1 MSLLK
6 STVTLLKE
14 RGAPFALIGA
24 TAMAV
29 HGVSRSTR
37 DYDLLVVSPDCL
49 SATFWEPVRAH
60 GVDVKIQKGGYD
72 DPLAGVV
79 RIRAESNPPLDLVV
93 GKNAWQAGVL
103 KRAIEV
109 TIEEISVPVATVPDL
124 ILLKL
129 YAGGYQDAWDIEQL
143 LLSKERSAILREVE
157 DRLSALPEECR
168 NLWLRISGHST
179 E

>member
-6 STVTLLKE
+6 NVVTLLKE
-14 RGAPFALIGA
+14 RGTPFALIGA

-37 DYDLLVVSPDCL
+37 DYDLLVVTPDCL
-49 SATFWEPVRAH
+49 STTYWEPIRAH
-60 GVDVKIQKGGYD
+60 GVDISIKKGGYD

-79 RIRAESNPPLDLVV
+79 RIRAESDAPLDLVV
-93 GKNAWQAGVL
+93 GKSAWQAGIL
-103 KRAIEV
+103 TRAIEA

-143 LLSKERSAILREVE
+143 LLSQERSVIIREVE
-157 DRLSALPEECR
+157 GRLSALPEECR
-168 NLWLRISGHST
+168 NLWLRISRHST